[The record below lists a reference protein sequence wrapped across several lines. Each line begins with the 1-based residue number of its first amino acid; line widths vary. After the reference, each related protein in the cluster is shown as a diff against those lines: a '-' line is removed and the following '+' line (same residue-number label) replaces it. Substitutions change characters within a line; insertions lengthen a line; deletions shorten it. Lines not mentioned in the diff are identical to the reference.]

1 MNFTHPQLRRIEE
14 ISQNASRPER
24 GLMMDGWSIGL
35 SPSKAKRSR
44 SINAFYPSARS
55 VETNLREAAAL
66 YRAAGLPCIFRMT
79 PFVADP
85 TLDGVLERMGATSFD
100 RTCVQALSTEAL
112 FSRGATDISTSVD
125 TLVEIESSP
134 DKVGGLVRELRGDSD
149 EEIAAL
155 VARWHSLP
163 LTLTSYSAVDVETQ
177 TPHAHVATLREGDT
191 VGIFDVVTAP
201 AQRGKGLAT
210 QLLRRALSDAAAQG
224 VHTAYLQVVESNP
237 ARRVYERLGFRT
249 VYEYWYREVTDE
261 MLAR

>member
-1 MNFTHPQLRRIEE
+1 MNFTPNELRRIEE

-44 SINAFYPSARS
+44 SINAFYPSVRS
-55 VETNLREAAAL
+55 FEANLREAAAL
-66 YRAAGLPCIFRMT
+66 YRNAGLPCIFRMT

-85 TLDGVLERMGATSFD
+85 ALDGVLERLGATSFD
-100 RTCVQALSTEAL
+100 QTCVQALSLKPL
-112 FSRGATDISTSVD
+112 FNWGDVDIERFVD
-125 TLVEIESSP
+125 IHIKIEKAPS
-134 DKVGGLVRELRGDSD
+134 KVGNLVQKLRGDSD

-155 VARWHSLP
+155 VTRWHSLP
-163 LTLTSYSAVDVETQ
+163 LTMTSYAAVDVGTQ
-177 TPHAHVATLREGDT
+177 TPLAHVGTLREGDT
-191 VGIFDVVTAP
+191 VGIFDVVTAA

-210 QLLRRALSDAAAQG
+210 VLLRRALGDAAASG
-224 VHTAYLQVVESNP
+224 VNTAYLQVVASNP